1 MASVLLY
8 LFMNSQMHDD
18 SDELDPFLDKICL
31 HCSNS
36 IASEWAIVKIHGV

>member
-8 LFMNSQMHDD
+8 LFMNSQLHDD
-18 SDELDPFLDKICL
+18 SDELDPFLDKNFL
-31 HCSNS
+31 HCSDS